1 MKTKAFKLL
10 LKKELLDVF
19 RDKKAIIMMVLV
31 PILLYPLIFFGSM
44 AVMTMIQSN
53 MEEGEYK
60 VAIVASDDGALKSAV
75 EKHNENAKVEAREK
89 AETES
94 TDQGNSSDDSV
105 SQKNSASTSANG
117 IATDVL
123 TLVDA
128 PSGDYQ
134 EALQN
139 EELDAYVTSSKDSSG
154 KTVYEVYYVS
164 SITNSSYA
172 AGIVRDVVDELS
184 REESKEKIQA
194 AGLDADVIM
203 NPVVYESEDLASS
216 EQSAG
221 SILGM
226 ILPFLLVLSLLMGT
240 MYPAI
245 DVTAGE
251 KERGTLETLLT
262 LPVSNREIIFS
273 KFFTVAIIG
282 IISALLNIVSIAFMG
297 IYMIRLMGDAME
309 SMGISFAG
317 IDIGKFI
324 PAIIFT
330 VLAILAFS
338 LFISAVTMCIT
349 SLAKSYKEA
358 NNYITPLMLVVMLT
372 GYIGFIPNIELTHTM
387 ALVPVANICLMIK
400 NLLLFKVEYKL
411 VAVVLVSNVLYAIVA
426 VLILSRIYDSEN
438 VLFDE
443 GKFSLKLF
451 ERRSNMKKGGVPT
464 TGDAWFMV
472 VFVMFAY
479 LYLGSVLEMKYGFG
493 GIFGIQMIIFVL
505 PLLYVLYT
513 KRSILQTYSFR
524 KTKLMNFVAALF
536 MGCGTML
543 IGIILT
549 SFVSMLFPTEAEMV
563 SSGLMNELM
572 SDNELLTFAVVAL
585 TPAICEEML
594 FRGFLFSAFR
604 GKHKIVVSVLLTA
617 VIFGVYHMSIVRF
630 FTTALLGAALA
641 VIVYYS
647 GSIFPA
653 MMMHAINN
661 GIAVLQMYH
670 PDTMENV
677 FPLFAVEEPGIME
690 SIVVSTMGILL
701 LAAGVAMFK
710 ILQKKKEM
718 L

>member
-75 EKHNENAKVEAREK
+75 EKHNENAKVEAQEK

-94 TDQGNSSDDSV
+94 TDQGNSSEDSV
-105 SQKNSASTSANG
+105 SQGNSASTSANG

-203 NPVVYESEDLASS
+203 NPVVCESEDLASS

-297 IYMIRLMGDAME
+297 TYMIRLMGDAME

-524 KTKLMNFVAALF
+524 KTKFMNFVAALF
-536 MGCGTML
+536 MGCGAML

-585 TPAICEEML
+585 TPAVCEEML

-604 GKHKIVVSVLLTA
+604 GRYKIVVSVLLTA

-647 GSIFPA
+647 DSIFPA

-670 PDTMENV
+670 PDTMENI

>member
-105 SQKNSASTSANG
+105 SQKSRASTSANG

-585 TPAICEEML
+585 TPAVCEEML

-604 GKHKIVVSVLLTA
+604 GRHKIVVSVLLTA

-647 GSIFPA
+647 DSIFPA

-670 PDTMENV
+670 PDAMENV

>member
-75 EKHNENAKVEAREK
+75 EKHNENAKVEAQEK

-411 VAVVLVSNVLYAIVA
+411 VAVVLMSNVLYAIVA

-451 ERRSNMKKGGVPT
+451 ERRSNMKKGSVPT

-604 GKHKIVVSVLLTA
+604 GRHKIVVSVLLTA

-647 GSIFPA
+647 DSIFPA

>member
-75 EKHNENAKVEAREK
+75 EKHNENAKVEAQEK

-400 NLLLFKVEYKL
+400 NLLLFKVEYNL
-411 VAVVLVSNVLYAIVA
+411 VAVVLMSNVLYAIVA

-585 TPAICEEML
+585 TPAVCEEML

-604 GKHKIVVSVLLTA
+604 GRHKIVVSVLLTA

-647 GSIFPA
+647 DSIFPA

-670 PDTMENV
+670 PDTMENI

>member
-75 EKHNENAKVEAREK
+75 EKHNENAKVEAQEK

-94 TDQGNSSDDSV
+94 TDQGNSSEDSV
-105 SQKNSASTSANG
+105 SQGNSASTSANG

-203 NPVVYESEDLASS
+203 NPVVCESEDLASS

-411 VAVVLVSNVLYAIVA
+411 VAMVLVSNVLYAIVA

-524 KTKLMNFVAALF
+524 KTKFMNFVAALF
-536 MGCGTML
+536 MGCGAML

-585 TPAICEEML
+585 TPAVCEEML

-604 GKHKIVVSVLLTA
+604 GRDKIVVSVLLTA

-647 GSIFPA
+647 DSIFPA

-670 PDTMENV
+670 PDTMENI

>member
-75 EKHNENAKVEAREK
+75 EKHNENAKVEAQEK

-94 TDQGNSSDDSV
+94 TDQGNSSEDSV
-105 SQKNSASTSANG
+105 SQGNSASTSANG

-139 EELDAYVTSSKDSSG
+139 EELDAYVTSSKDSSE

-203 NPVVYESEDLASS
+203 NPVVCESEDLASS

-297 IYMIRLMGDAME
+297 TYMIRLMGDAME

-524 KTKLMNFVAALF
+524 KTKFMNFVAALF
-536 MGCGTML
+536 MGCGAML

-585 TPAICEEML
+585 TPAVCEEML

-604 GKHKIVVSVLLTA
+604 GRYKIVVSVLLTA

-647 GSIFPA
+647 DSIFPA
-653 MMMHAINN
+653 MVMHAINN

-670 PDTMENV
+670 PDTMENI

>member
-75 EKHNENAKVEAREK
+75 EKHNENAKVEAQEK

-94 TDQGNSSDDSV
+94 TDQGNSSEDSV
-105 SQKNSASTSANG
+105 SQGNSASTSANG

-203 NPVVYESEDLASS
+203 NPVVCESEDLASS

-297 IYMIRLMGDAME
+297 TYMIRLMGDAVE

-400 NLLLFKVEYKL
+400 NLLLFKVEYNL

-524 KTKLMNFVAALF
+524 KTKFMNFVAALF
-536 MGCGTML
+536 MGCGAML

-585 TPAICEEML
+585 TPAVCEEML

-604 GKHKIVVSVLLTA
+604 GRYKIVVSVLLTA

-647 GSIFPA
+647 DSIFPA

-670 PDTMENV
+670 PDTMENI

>member
-75 EKHNENAKVEAREK
+75 EKHNENAKVEAQEK

-297 IYMIRLMGDAME
+297 IYMIRLMGDAMD

-411 VAVVLVSNVLYAIVA
+411 VAVVLMSNVLYAIVA

-549 SFVSMLFPTEAEMV
+549 NFVSMLFPTEAEMV

-604 GKHKIVVSVLLTA
+604 GRYKIVVSVLLTA

-647 GSIFPA
+647 DSIFPA

>member
-75 EKHNENAKVEAREK
+75 EKHNENAKVEAQEK

-400 NLLLFKVEYKL
+400 NLLLFKVEYNL
-411 VAVVLVSNVLYAIVA
+411 VAVVLMSNVLYAIVA

-585 TPAICEEML
+585 TPAVCEEML

-604 GKHKIVVSVLLTA
+604 GRHKIVVSVLLTA

-647 GSIFPA
+647 DSIFPA

-677 FPLFAVEEPGIME
+677 FPLFVVEEPGIME

>member
-75 EKHNENAKVEAREK
+75 EKHNENAKVEAQEK

-94 TDQGNSSDDSV
+94 TDQGNSSEDSV
-105 SQKNSASTSANG
+105 SQGNSASTSANG

-203 NPVVYESEDLASS
+203 NPVVCESEDLASS

-297 IYMIRLMGDAME
+297 TYMIRLMGDAVE

-524 KTKLMNFVAALF
+524 KTKFMNFVAALF

-585 TPAICEEML
+585 TPAVCEEML

-604 GKHKIVVSVLLTA
+604 GRYKIVVSVLLTA

-647 GSIFPA
+647 DSIFPA
-653 MMMHAINN
+653 MVMHAINN

-670 PDTMENV
+670 PDTMENI

>member
-75 EKHNENAKVEAREK
+75 EKHNENAKVEAQEK

-411 VAVVLVSNVLYAIVA
+411 VAVVLMSNVLYAIVA

-451 ERRSNMKKGGVPT
+451 ERRSNMKKGSVPT

-472 VFVMFAY
+472 VFVMFAH

-604 GKHKIVVSVLLTA
+604 GRHKIVVSVLLTA

-647 GSIFPA
+647 DSIFPA

>member
-75 EKHNENAKVEAREK
+75 EKHNENAKVEAQEK
-89 AETES
+89 AETGS
-94 TDQGNSSDDSV
+94 TDQGNSSEDSV
-105 SQKNSASTSANG
+105 SQGNSASTSANG

-203 NPVVYESEDLASS
+203 NPVVCESEDLASS

-297 IYMIRLMGDAME
+297 TYMIRLMGDAME

-400 NLLLFKVEYKL
+400 NLLLFKVEYNL

-524 KTKLMNFVAALF
+524 KTKFMNFVAALF
-536 MGCGTML
+536 MGCGAML

-585 TPAICEEML
+585 TPAVCEEML

-604 GKHKIVVSVLLTA
+604 GRYKIVVSVLLTA

-647 GSIFPA
+647 DSIFPA

-670 PDTMENV
+670 PDTMENI

>member
-75 EKHNENAKVEAREK
+75 EKHNENAKVEAQEK

-203 NPVVYESEDLASS
+203 NPVVCESEDLASS

-297 IYMIRLMGDAME
+297 TYMIRLMGDAVE

-524 KTKLMNFVAALF
+524 KTKFMNFVAALF
-536 MGCGTML
+536 MGCGAML

-585 TPAICEEML
+585 TPAVCEEML

-604 GKHKIVVSVLLTA
+604 GRYKIVVSVLLTA

-647 GSIFPA
+647 DSIFPA
-653 MMMHAINN
+653 MVMHAINN

-670 PDTMENV
+670 PDTMENI

>member
-75 EKHNENAKVEAREK
+75 EKHNENAKVEAQEK

-203 NPVVYESEDLASS
+203 NPVVCESEDLASS

-297 IYMIRLMGDAME
+297 TYMIRLMGDAVE

-451 ERRSNMKKGGVPT
+451 ERRSNMKKGSVPT

-524 KTKLMNFVAALF
+524 KTKFMNFVAALF
-536 MGCGTML
+536 MGCGAML

-585 TPAICEEML
+585 TPAVCEEML

-604 GKHKIVVSVLLTA
+604 GRYKIVVSVLLTA

-647 GSIFPA
+647 DSIFPA

-670 PDTMENV
+670 PDTMENI

>member
-75 EKHNENAKVEAREK
+75 EKHNENAKVEAQEK

-94 TDQGNSSDDSV
+94 TDQGNSSEDSV
-105 SQKNSASTSANG
+105 SQGNSASTSANG

-203 NPVVYESEDLASS
+203 NPVVCESEDLASS

-524 KTKLMNFVAALF
+524 KTKFMNFVAALF
-536 MGCGTML
+536 MGCGAML

-585 TPAICEEML
+585 TPAVCEEML

-604 GKHKIVVSVLLTA
+604 GRYKIVVSVLLTA

-647 GSIFPA
+647 DSIFPA

-670 PDTMENV
+670 PDTMENI

>member
-75 EKHNENAKVEAREK
+75 EKHNENAKVEAQEK

-94 TDQGNSSDDSV
+94 TDQGNSSEDSV
-105 SQKNSASTSANG
+105 SQGNSASTSANG

-203 NPVVYESEDLASS
+203 NPVVCESEDLASS

-297 IYMIRLMGDAME
+297 TYMIRLMGDAVE

-400 NLLLFKVEYKL
+400 NLLLFKVEYNL

-524 KTKLMNFVAALF
+524 KTKFMNFVAALF
-536 MGCGTML
+536 MGCGAML

-585 TPAICEEML
+585 TPAVCEEML

-604 GKHKIVVSVLLTA
+604 GRYKIVVSVLLTA

-647 GSIFPA
+647 DSIFPA
-653 MMMHAINN
+653 MVMHAINN

-670 PDTMENV
+670 PDTMENI

>member
-75 EKHNENAKVEAREK
+75 EKHNENAKVEAQEK

-94 TDQGNSSDDSV
+94 TDQGNSSEDSV
-105 SQKNSASTSANG
+105 SQGNSASTSANG

-203 NPVVYESEDLASS
+203 NPVVCESEDLASS

-297 IYMIRLMGDAME
+297 TYMIRLMGDAVE

-524 KTKLMNFVAALF
+524 KTKFMNFVAALF
-536 MGCGTML
+536 MGCGAML

-549 SFVSMLFPTEAEMV
+549 SFVSILFPTEAEMV

-585 TPAICEEML
+585 TPAVCEEML

-604 GKHKIVVSVLLTA
+604 GRYKIVVSVLLTA

-647 GSIFPA
+647 DSIFPA

-670 PDTMENV
+670 PDTMENI

>member
-75 EKHNENAKVEAREK
+75 EKHNENAKVEAQEK

-297 IYMIRLMGDAME
+297 TYMIRLMGDAME

-513 KRSILQTYSFR
+513 KRSILHTYSFR

-604 GKHKIVVSVLLTA
+604 GRHKIVVSVLLTA

-647 GSIFPA
+647 DSIFPA

>member
-75 EKHNENAKVEAREK
+75 EKHNENAKVEAQEK

-94 TDQGNSSDDSV
+94 TDQGNSSEDSV
-105 SQKNSASTSANG
+105 SQGNSASTSAKG

-203 NPVVYESEDLASS
+203 NPVVCESEDLASS

-297 IYMIRLMGDAME
+297 TYMIRLMGDAME

-524 KTKLMNFVAALF
+524 KTKFMNFVAALF
-536 MGCGTML
+536 MGCGAML

-585 TPAICEEML
+585 TPAVCEEML

-604 GKHKIVVSVLLTA
+604 GRYKIVVSVLLTA

-647 GSIFPA
+647 DSIFPA

-670 PDTMENV
+670 PDTMENI

>member
-75 EKHNENAKVEAREK
+75 EKHNENAKVEAQEK

-94 TDQGNSSDDSV
+94 TDQGNSSEDSV
-105 SQKNSASTSANG
+105 SQGNSASTSANG

-203 NPVVYESEDLASS
+203 NPVVCESEDLASS

-297 IYMIRLMGDAME
+297 TYMIRLMGDAVE

-451 ERRSNMKKGGVPT
+451 ERRSNMKKGSVPT

-524 KTKLMNFVAALF
+524 KTKFMNFVAALF

-585 TPAICEEML
+585 TPAVCEEML

-604 GKHKIVVSVLLTA
+604 GRYKIVVSVLLTA

-647 GSIFPA
+647 DSIFPA
-653 MMMHAINN
+653 MVMHAINN

-670 PDTMENV
+670 PDTMENI

>member
-75 EKHNENAKVEAREK
+75 EKHNENAKVEAQEK

-105 SQKNSASTSANG
+105 SQGNSASTSANG

-194 AGLDADVIM
+194 AGLNADVIM
-203 NPVVYESEDLASS
+203 NPVVCESEDLASS

-297 IYMIRLMGDAME
+297 TYMIRLMGDAME

-400 NLLLFKVEYKL
+400 NLLLFKVEYNL

-524 KTKLMNFVAALF
+524 KTKFMNFVAALF
-536 MGCGTML
+536 MGCGAML

-585 TPAICEEML
+585 TPAVCEEML

-604 GKHKIVVSVLLTA
+604 GRYKIVVSVLLTA

-647 GSIFPA
+647 DSIFPA

-670 PDTMENV
+670 PDTMENI

>member
-75 EKHNENAKVEAREK
+75 EKHNENAKVEAQEK

-94 TDQGNSSDDSV
+94 TDQGNSSEDSV
-105 SQKNSASTSANG
+105 SQGNSASTSANG

-203 NPVVYESEDLASS
+203 NPVVCESEDLASS

-297 IYMIRLMGDAME
+297 TYMIRLMGDAVE

-451 ERRSNMKKGGVPT
+451 ERRSNMKKGSVPT

-524 KTKLMNFVAALF
+524 KTKFMNFVAALF
-536 MGCGTML
+536 MGCGAML

-585 TPAICEEML
+585 TPAVCEEML

-604 GKHKIVVSVLLTA
+604 GRYKIVVSVLLTA

-647 GSIFPA
+647 DSIFPA

-670 PDTMENV
+670 PDTMENI

>member
-75 EKHNENAKVEAREK
+75 EKHNENAKVEAQEK

-94 TDQGNSSDDSV
+94 TDQGNSSEDSV
-105 SQKNSASTSANG
+105 SQGNSASTSANG

-203 NPVVYESEDLASS
+203 NPVVCESEDLASS

-297 IYMIRLMGDAME
+297 TYMIRLMGDAVE

-324 PAIIFT
+324 PAIIFM

-524 KTKLMNFVAALF
+524 KTKFMNFVAALF
-536 MGCGTML
+536 MGCGAML

-549 SFVSMLFPTEAEMV
+549 SFVSMLFPTEAKMV

-585 TPAICEEML
+585 TPAVCEEML

-604 GKHKIVVSVLLTA
+604 GRYKIVVSVLLTA

-647 GSIFPA
+647 DSIFPA

-670 PDTMENV
+670 PDTMENI

-701 LAAGVAMFK
+701 LAAGVVMFK

>member
-75 EKHNENAKVEAREK
+75 EKHNENAKVEAQEK

-94 TDQGNSSDDSV
+94 TDQGNSSEDSV
-105 SQKNSASTSANG
+105 SQGNSASTSANG

-139 EELDAYVTSSKDSSG
+139 EELDAYVTSSKDSSE

-203 NPVVYESEDLASS
+203 NPVVCESEDLASS

-297 IYMIRLMGDAME
+297 TYMIRLMGDAVE

-349 SLAKSYKEA
+349 SRAKSYKEA

-524 KTKLMNFVAALF
+524 KTKFMNFVAALF

-585 TPAICEEML
+585 TPAVCEEML

-604 GKHKIVVSVLLTA
+604 GRYKIVVSVLLTA

-647 GSIFPA
+647 DSIFPA
-653 MMMHAINN
+653 MVMHAINN

-670 PDTMENV
+670 PDTMENI

>member
-75 EKHNENAKVEAREK
+75 EKHNENAKVEAQEK

-94 TDQGNSSDDSV
+94 TDQGNSSEDSV
-105 SQKNSASTSANG
+105 SQGNSASTSANG

-203 NPVVYESEDLASS
+203 NPVVCESEDLASS

-297 IYMIRLMGDAME
+297 TYMIRLMGDAVE

-451 ERRSNMKKGGVPT
+451 ERRSNMKKGSVPT

-524 KTKLMNFVAALF
+524 KTKFMNFVAALF
-536 MGCGTML
+536 MGCGAML

-585 TPAICEEML
+585 TPAVCEEML

-604 GKHKIVVSVLLTA
+604 GRYKIVVSVLLTA

-647 GSIFPA
+647 DSIFPA
-653 MMMHAINN
+653 MVMHAINN

-670 PDTMENV
+670 PDTMENI

>member
-75 EKHNENAKVEAREK
+75 EKHNENAKVEAQEK

-94 TDQGNSSDDSV
+94 TDQGNSSEDSV

-203 NPVVYESEDLASS
+203 NPVVCESEDLASS

-297 IYMIRLMGDAME
+297 TYMIRLMGDAME

-400 NLLLFKVEYKL
+400 NLLLFKVEYNL

-451 ERRSNMKKGGVPT
+451 ERRSNMKKGSVPT

-524 KTKLMNFVAALF
+524 KTKFMNFVAALF
-536 MGCGTML
+536 MGCGAML

-585 TPAICEEML
+585 TPAVCEEML

-604 GKHKIVVSVLLTA
+604 GRYKIVVSVLLTA

-647 GSIFPA
+647 DSIFPA

-670 PDTMENV
+670 PDIMENI

>member
-75 EKHNENAKVEAREK
+75 EKHNENAKVEAQEK

-94 TDQGNSSDDSV
+94 TDQGNSSEDSV
-105 SQKNSASTSANG
+105 SQGNSASTSANG

-139 EELDAYVTSSKDSSG
+139 EELDAYVTSSKDSSE

-400 NLLLFKVEYKL
+400 NLLLFKVEYNL

-524 KTKLMNFVAALF
+524 KTKFMNFVAALF
-536 MGCGTML
+536 MGCGAML

-585 TPAICEEML
+585 TPAVCEEML

-604 GKHKIVVSVLLTA
+604 GRYKIVVSVLLTA

-647 GSIFPA
+647 DSIFPA

-670 PDTMENV
+670 PDTMENI

>member
-75 EKHNENAKVEAREK
+75 EKHNENAKVEAQEK

-139 EELDAYVTSSKDSSG
+139 EELDAYVTSSKDSSE

-184 REESKEKIQA
+184 KEESKEKIQA

-411 VAVVLVSNVLYAIVA
+411 VTVVLVSNVLYAIVA

-524 KTKLMNFVAALF
+524 KTKFMNFVAALF

-585 TPAICEEML
+585 TPAVCEEML

-604 GKHKIVVSVLLTA
+604 GRYKIVVSVLLTA

-647 GSIFPA
+647 DSIFPA

-670 PDTMENV
+670 PDTMENI

>member
-75 EKHNENAKVEAREK
+75 EKHNENAKVEAQEK

-411 VAVVLVSNVLYAIVA
+411 VAVVLMSNVLYAIVA

-451 ERRSNMKKGGVPT
+451 ERRSNMKKGSVPT

-472 VFVMFAY
+472 VFVMFAH

-604 GKHKIVVSVLLTA
+604 GRHKIVVSVLLTA

-647 GSIFPA
+647 DSIFPA

-690 SIVVSTMGILL
+690 TIVVSTMGILL

>member
-75 EKHNENAKVEAREK
+75 EKHNENAKVEAQEK

-94 TDQGNSSDDSV
+94 TDQGNSSEDSV
-105 SQKNSASTSANG
+105 SQGNSASTSANG

-139 EELDAYVTSSKDSSG
+139 EELDAYVTSSKDSSE

-203 NPVVYESEDLASS
+203 NPVVCESEDLASS

-524 KTKLMNFVAALF
+524 KTKFMNFVAALF

-585 TPAICEEML
+585 TPAVCEEML

-604 GKHKIVVSVLLTA
+604 GRYKIVVSVLLTA

-647 GSIFPA
+647 DSIFPA

-670 PDTMENV
+670 PDTMENI

>member
-75 EKHNENAKVEAREK
+75 EKHNENAKVEAQEK

-94 TDQGNSSDDSV
+94 TDQGNSSEDSV
-105 SQKNSASTSANG
+105 SQGNSASTSANG

-203 NPVVYESEDLASS
+203 NPVVCESEDLASS

-297 IYMIRLMGDAME
+297 TYMIRLMGDAVE

-524 KTKLMNFVAALF
+524 KTKFMNFVAALF
-536 MGCGTML
+536 MGCGAML

-585 TPAICEEML
+585 TPAVCEEML

-604 GKHKIVVSVLLTA
+604 GRYKIVVSVLLTA

-647 GSIFPA
+647 DSIFPA

-670 PDTMENV
+670 PDTMENI

>member
-75 EKHNENAKVEAREK
+75 EKHNENAKVEAQEK

-94 TDQGNSSDDSV
+94 TDQGNSSEDSV
-105 SQKNSASTSANG
+105 SQGNSASTSANG

-172 AGIVRDVVDELS
+172 AGIARDVVDELS

-203 NPVVYESEDLASS
+203 NPVVCESEDLASS

-297 IYMIRLMGDAME
+297 TYMIRLMGDAME

-524 KTKLMNFVAALF
+524 KTKFMNFVAALF
-536 MGCGTML
+536 MGCGAML

-585 TPAICEEML
+585 TPAVCEEML

-604 GKHKIVVSVLLTA
+604 GRYKIVVSVLLTA

-647 GSIFPA
+647 DSIFPA

-670 PDTMENV
+670 PDTMENI

>member
-75 EKHNENAKVEAREK
+75 EKHNENAKVEAQEK

-94 TDQGNSSDDSV
+94 TDQGNSSEDSV
-105 SQKNSASTSANG
+105 SQGNSASTSANG

-203 NPVVYESEDLASS
+203 NPVVCESEDLASS

-297 IYMIRLMGDAME
+297 TYMIRLMGDAVE

-524 KTKLMNFVAALF
+524 KTKFMNFVAALF

-585 TPAICEEML
+585 TPAVCEEML

-604 GKHKIVVSVLLTA
+604 GRYKIVVSVLLTA

-647 GSIFPA
+647 DSIFPA

-670 PDTMENV
+670 PDTMENI

>member
-75 EKHNENAKVEAREK
+75 EKHNENAKVEAQEK

-94 TDQGNSSDDSV
+94 TDQGNSSEDSV
-105 SQKNSASTSANG
+105 SQGNSASTSANG

-139 EELDAYVTSSKDSSG
+139 EELDAYVTSSKDSSE

-203 NPVVYESEDLASS
+203 NPVVCESEDLASS

-524 KTKLMNFVAALF
+524 KTKFMNFVAALF

-585 TPAICEEML
+585 TPAVCEEML

-604 GKHKIVVSVLLTA
+604 GRYKIVVSVLLTA

-647 GSIFPA
+647 DSIFPA
-653 MMMHAINN
+653 MVMHAINN

-670 PDTMENV
+670 PDTMENI

>member
-75 EKHNENAKVEAREK
+75 EKHNENAKVEAQEK

-297 IYMIRLMGDAME
+297 IYMIRLMGDAMD

-411 VAVVLVSNVLYAIVA
+411 VAVVLMSNVLYAIVA

-604 GKHKIVVSVLLTA
+604 GRYKIVVSVLLTA

-647 GSIFPA
+647 DSIFPA

>member
-75 EKHNENAKVEAREK
+75 EKHNENAKVEAQEK

-94 TDQGNSSDDSV
+94 TDQGNSSEDSV
-105 SQKNSASTSANG
+105 SQGNSASTSANG

-203 NPVVYESEDLASS
+203 NPVVCESEDLASS

-297 IYMIRLMGDAME
+297 TYMIRLMGDAME

-400 NLLLFKVEYKL
+400 NLLLFKVEYNL

-451 ERRSNMKKGGVPT
+451 ERRSNMKKGSVPT

-524 KTKLMNFVAALF
+524 KTKFMNFVAALF
-536 MGCGTML
+536 MGCGAML

-585 TPAICEEML
+585 TPAVCEEML

-604 GKHKIVVSVLLTA
+604 GRYKIVVSVLLTA

-647 GSIFPA
+647 DSIFPA

-670 PDTMENV
+670 PDTMENI

>member
-94 TDQGNSSDDSV
+94 TDQGNSSEDSV
-105 SQKNSASTSANG
+105 SQGNSASTSANG

-203 NPVVYESEDLASS
+203 NPVVCESEDLASS

-297 IYMIRLMGDAME
+297 TYMIRLMGDAME

-524 KTKLMNFVAALF
+524 KTKFMNFVAALF
-536 MGCGTML
+536 MGCGAML

-585 TPAICEEML
+585 TPAVCEEML

-604 GKHKIVVSVLLTA
+604 GRYKIVVSVLLTA

-647 GSIFPA
+647 DSIFPA

-670 PDTMENV
+670 PDTMENI

>member
-75 EKHNENAKVEAREK
+75 EKHNENAKVEAQEK

-94 TDQGNSSDDSV
+94 TDQGNSSEDSV
-105 SQKNSASTSANG
+105 SQGNSASTSANG

-203 NPVVYESEDLASS
+203 NPVVCESEDLASS

-493 GIFGIQMIIFVL
+493 GIIGIQMIIFVL

-549 SFVSMLFPTEAEMV
+549 SFVSMLFPTEAEMF

-585 TPAICEEML
+585 TPAVCEEML

-647 GSIFPA
+647 DSIFPA

-670 PDTMENV
+670 PDTMENI

>member
-309 SMGISFAG
+309 SMGISFAR

-411 VAVVLVSNVLYAIVA
+411 VAVVLMSNVLYAIVA

-604 GKHKIVVSVLLTA
+604 GRYKIVVSVLLTA

-647 GSIFPA
+647 DSIFPA